1 MNSNDEKKLRDSVSA
16 AFWKI
21 DNGIEPTIFQEDWS
35 RANASLEYSRQ
46 FEEKAKMDS
55 FLNILKRNI
64 FSPPILL
71 IAPMCLVII
80 SIFIMLKRPI
90 ESDFPTQ
97 PLINNT
103 LAPLTSL
110 DPNKHWYATTDELLH
125 VDVRH
130 YETKLVTFV
139 NYDPLSMEIK

>member
-1 MNSNDEKKLRDSVSA
+1 MNSNDEKKLKDSVSA
-16 AFWKI
+16 AFRKI

-55 FLNILKRNI
+55 FFNRLKRNI
-64 FSPPILL
+64 FSLPILF

-90 ESDFPTQ
+90 EPDFPTQ

-103 LAPLTSL
+103 LTSL

-125 VDVRH
+125 VDVRQ
-130 YETKLVTFV
+130 YETRLVTFV
-139 NYDPLSMEIK
+139 KYDPLSMEIK